1 MSDLDDLEDLKRRLM
16 TPGLPTQT
24 ALAKGAGV
32 DQALVSRARN
42 GQLKRVTDRVRELS
56 NYVDQRIATMRIAA
70 SLPSPTRSTGRRR
83 VKVPRETKLV
93 LRRCREYLDDGHDPK
108 VLLDQLEIL
117 RRIQS
122 PAVGRPVR
130 RT

>member
-1 MSDLDDLEDLKRRLM
+1 M

-42 GQLKRVTDRVRELS
+42 GRLKRVTDRVTELS
-56 NYVDQRIATMRIAA
+56 KYVNQRIATMRIAA
-70 SLPSPTRSTGRRR
+70 SVPRSGRSGRSTGRRPTQ
-83 VKVPRETKLV
+83 VSKETNLV

-122 PAVGRPVR
+122 PAAGRPVR